1 MLDAIKMND
10 SVNTSISNTKKSKT
24 KNKKTKKQQN
34 PTKNHNTGTAL
45 KPRNSESKI
54 PYRYYY
60 SMQAY
65 CNK

>member
-24 KNKKTKKQQN
+24 KNKKTKKT
-34 PTKNHNTGTAL
+34 TKNHNTGTAL